1 MRLTPSP
8 SRLRVAILDDHPST
22 IDGYR
27 FQLGQA
33 PDLEI
38 VGAAYHGQALEALL
52 AAQRVDVLLLDIG
65 VPTAADNPNPYP
77 ILTHLP
83 HLLQVYP
90 DLAVVVISMH
100 AESSLIKSMMR
111 AGAVGYI
118 LKDDHQL
125 LQNLAA
131 AVRAAA
137 HGDITLSQQA
147 RHQWERRSQETGAP
161 LTPRQLQAL
170 ALCAAYPDEATAALA
185 ARLTVAPSSLR
196 NLLSGAYLRL
206 GVSSRAGAVAEAR
219 RRGLITPFAP
229 PPPDA
234 GQDAAR

>member
-1 MRLTPSP
+1 MMLSPSP
-8 SRLRVAILDDHPST
+8 TRLRVAILDDHPT
-22 IDGYR
+22 TVDGYR

-38 VGAAYHGQALEALL
+38 AGVAYDGQALEAVL
-52 AAQRVDVLLLDIG
+52 AAQLVDVLLLDVS
-65 VPTAADNPNPYP
+65 VPTAVDNPNPYP
-77 ILTHLP
+77 ILTQLP
-83 HLLQVYP
+83 HLLQLYP
-90 DLAVVVISMH
+90 NLAVVVISMH
-100 AESSLIKSMMR
+100 AESSLIRSLMR

-147 RHQWERRSQETGAP
+147 RHQWERRSAEAGTP

-170 ALCAAYPDEATAALA
+170 ALCAAYPDEPTSALA
-185 ARLTVAPSSLR
+185 VRLTVAPSTLR

-219 RRGLITPFAP
+219 RRGLITPFTPAP
-229 PPPDA
+229 PGA
-234 GQDAAR
+234 G